1 VSAQHTQDQANFI
14 KHHQSEPGPDAVPP
28 IADSNGACFELRATH
43 AIDKHDGGIKV
54 PDRVSLDKRS
64 VTYPDLWVTG
74 AATYQCGNTILEY
87 RVIHCGRKSRL
98 DMCAGNGESRPA
110 VDTNPCSSAST
121 PSEVSF
127 SSTCRHIGTGIGA
140 APK

>member
-1 VSAQHTQDQANFI
+1 VSAQHTQDQTNFTE
-14 KHHQSEPGPDAVPP
+14 HHQSEPGPAAVPP
-28 IADSNGACFELRATH
+28 IADSNGARFELRATH

-54 PDRVSLDKRS
+54 RDRMALDKRS
-64 VTYPDLWVTG
+64 VTYPDLSVSG

-87 RVIHCGRKSRL
+87 RVMHCGRKSRL
-98 DMCAGNGESRPA
+98 DMCAGSGESRPA
-110 VDTNPCSSAST
+110 VDTDPFSRAPT

-127 SSTCRHIGTGIGA
+127 SSTCRHKGTGMGA